1 MPRLHLPSSRNLF
14 SLLLLLRKSRSL
26 LPLFL
31 LYGSYFTHA
40 LLFLELGSFHGLFP
54 LPKKTVCF
62 VFFGSFLRSAGT
74 VQCVFFLFPF
84 VLFLT
89 ELRFRLCPGNFS
101 ECFTLSPR
109 LQHFE
114 LHLLR
119 QLHNHQSVSQS
130 HTRSL
135 DEYLLLLTLSNKLDA
150 FALAF
155 HHLLPFALCF
165 GLTHRQ
171 IVAASIGKL
180 FLDDHHAGLDQ
191 LIYCIASQPVI
202 RLQLHGRIIAVFTRA
217 FEVRQTLHEDLF
229 VSHTHPVHRF
239 EGTRGSR
246 DVRILIVCVKF
257 IQRHVVRY
265 TDGLA
270 IGQFDAGLWRVHL
283 CTNLNCDL

>member
-40 LLFLELGSFHGLFP
+40 LLFLELGSFHGLVA

-89 ELRFRLCPGNFS
+89 ELRFRLCSGDFG

-114 LHLLR
+114 LHLLA
-119 QLHNHQSVSQS
+119 Q
-130 HTRSL
+130 
-135 DEYLLLLTLSNKLDA
+135 LLLLTLSNKLDA

-202 RLQLHGRIIAVFTRA
+202 RLQLHGCIIAVFARA

-229 VSHTHPVHRF
+229 VSHTLRALAQYAVHKQGAAFTILFIASR
-239 EGTRGSR
+239 ERGVPGTSAFSSSASNLSR
-246 DVRILIVCVKF
+246 DTSYDIRTVWPLGSLMRACGESI
-257 IQRHVVRY
+257 
-265 TDGLA
+265 
-270 IGQFDAGLWRVHL
+270 
-283 CTNLNCDL
+283 

>member
-40 LLFLELGSFHGLFP
+40 LLFLELGSFHGLFS

-89 ELRFRLCPGNFS
+89 ELRFRLCPGDFS

-114 LHLLR
+114 LHLLA
-119 QLHNHQSVSQS
+119 Q
-130 HTRSL
+130 
-135 DEYLLLLTLSNKLDA
+135 LLLLTLSNKRDA

-239 EGTRGSR
+239 QGTRGSR

-283 CTNLNCDL
+283 NCDL